1 MSPSTISAPDPRAQ
15 TALLIS
21 PAEEDHEIFDEL
33 FHRWGWTL
41 EHASSIHSASLLLN
55 ENATSVVLTERDLPI
70 GTWKDVLEVVLGL
83 PEPPLVIVISR
94 LADERL
100 WAEALNLG
108 VYDVLAKP
116 LDDTEVLRVLSL
128 AWTHRHKAPAAL
140 TLGVGGWLWA

>member
-1 MSPSTISAPDPRAQ
+1 MSPSTISAPDLRAQ

-21 PAEEDHEIFDEL
+21 PAKEDHEIFGEL
-33 FHRWGWTL
+33 FRRSGWTL
-41 EHASSIHSASLLLN
+41 EHASSIYSASLLLN
-55 ENATSVVLTERDLPI
+55 ENGTSVVLTERDLPI
-70 GTWKDVLEVVLGL
+70 GSWKDVLEVVLGL

-116 LDDTEVLRVLSL
+116 LDDTEVLQVLTL
-128 AWTHRHKAPAAL
+128 AWTHGHKAPAAL
-140 TLGVGGWLWA
+140 TLGDGG